1 MLEGL
6 IFFIIVTILFYF
18 KVDISKL
25 PILNLINETGFRDE
39 GKAVLMSIMIIT
51 VKAIVSKFKF
61 LKKGLFVEIKQQNK
75 KSNKEETEF
84 QQRELLEKNRTVVIK
99 FNIDVKYS
107 WWNYLLKNF
116 LKDKTV
122 KLVIDIEDS
131 DKEYI
136 TLDLNGAEIEGNYS
150 YYDIKSYLM
159 QNLRY
164 GTGGNETFSYIINLN
179 LEDEEEKEKVIYIHL
194 CLLVN
199 DKELNFFYN
208 WLFNFCLFPHKVI
221 FNIEK
226 RSNE

>member
-208 WLFNFCLFPHKVI
+208 WLFNFSLFPHKVI

>member
-131 DKEYI
+131 DKEC
-136 TLDLNGAEIEGNYS
+136 S
-150 YYDIKSYLM
+150 VK
-159 QNLRY
+159 
-164 GTGGNETFSYIINLN
+164 
-179 LEDEEEKEKVIYIHL
+179 EEKTKSVKIHKN
-194 CLLVN
+194 VN
-199 DKELNFFYN
+199 CNFTKLMRWN
-208 WLFNFCLFPHKVI
+208 A
-221 FNIEK
+221 
-226 RSNE
+226 